1 MSTKAPHYPGALSLL
16 TICVLPVV
24 GAVAIHGARQGLLV
38 LAAQLL
44 TVGWLARDLRGSAFR
59 LALGA
64 VAAVSVAVSTWLYGG
79 HQADASLGAGLRVL
93 AIVIPAALLTP
104 RIRPSELG
112 DHLAQRLHLPAR
124 TVVAAVV
131 ALQRLESIGEQWQ
144 QVQRARRARGL
155 GLDGGPTRRLR
166 GSGASSFALLVVAMR
181 QTGQLAT
188 AMDARGFAGADRRT
202 WAEPAPWRVGDSLL
216 TVVAAGL
223 AVVPWLLR

>member
-1 MSTKAPHYPGALSLL
+1 VIVRPALGPLSALAACLLPVAGAL
-16 TICVLPVV
+16 
-24 GAVAIHGARQGLLV
+24 AVDSTRTGVTV
-38 LAAQLL
+38 LAGQVL
-44 TVGWLARDLRGSAFR
+44 TLGWLGRDVRATLRR
-59 LALGA
+59 LTLGA
-64 VAAVSVAVSTWLYGG
+64 VAAVSLVISTWLYGG